1 MKKLFIISIF
11 LLSSICG
18 YSQTN
23 DTISNPL
30 EKFFQ
35 ENYDSTIINE
45 YRSGSDG
52 NFTMFITTRKG
63 DKLYNYKYYQYTPY
77 GYPYEVINNSS
88 FIDTSDIG
96 PLKSKLKFSELVKL
110 EKYKNTKPN
119 INEYFYWYG
128 TESINYDTLKN
139 LKFNTKDD
147 SPDYKETIKPL
158 WLKLQKFNL
167 WRIIEDS
174 IKVSPFKSNGN
185 GYIIKFITKSKVMR
199 YEFKDYND
207 IKKLHTTQLKII
219 EEYLS
224 EIYNYF
230 IPDI

>member
-1 MKKLFIISIF
+1 MKNLFIIFIF

-45 YRSGSDG
+45 FRKGSDG
-52 NFTMFITTRKG
+52 NYTMFITTRKG

-77 GYPYEVINNSS
+77 GYPNEVINNSS

-96 PLKSKLKFSELVKL
+96 PLKKLKFSELIKL
-110 EKYKNTKPN
+110 EKYKNIKPN
-119 INEYFYWYG
+119 IKEYFYWYG

-185 GYIIKFITKSKVMR
+185 SYIKFITKSKVMR

-207 IKKLHTTQLKII
+207 IKKLQII
-219 EEYLS
+219 DDYLS
-224 EIYNYF
+224 EILNYF

>member
-18 YSQTN
+18 YSQKN

-35 ENYDSTIINE
+35 DNYDSTIINE
-45 YRSGSDG
+45 FRKGSDG
-52 NFTMFITTRKG
+52 NYTMFITTRKG

-77 GYPYEVINNSS
+77 GYPNEVINNSS

-96 PLKSKLKFSELVKL
+96 PLKKLKFSELIKL

-119 INEYFYWYG
+119 IKEYFYWYG

-185 GYIIKFITKSKVMR
+185 SYIKFITKSKVMR

-207 IKKLHTTQLKII
+207 IKKLQII
-219 EEYLS
+219 DDYLS
-224 EIYNYF
+224 EILNYF

>member
-1 MKKLFIISIF
+1 MKKLFIIPIF

-18 YSQTN
+18 YSQKN

-35 ENYDSTIINE
+35 DNYDSTIINE
-45 YRSGSDG
+45 FRKGSDG
-52 NFTMFITTRKG
+52 NYTMFITTRKG

-77 GYPYEVINNSS
+77 GYPNEVINNSS

-96 PLKSKLKFSELVKL
+96 PLKKLKFSELIKL

-119 INEYFYWYG
+119 IKEYFYWYG

-185 GYIIKFITKSKVMR
+185 SYIKFITKSKVMR
-199 YEFKDYND
+199 YEIKDYND
-207 IKKLHTTQLKII
+207 IKKLQII
-219 EEYLS
+219 DDYLS
-224 EIYNYF
+224 EIFNYF

>member
-1 MKKLFIISIF
+1 MKKLFIIPIF

-18 YSQTN
+18 YSQKN

-35 ENYDSTIINE
+35 DNYDSTIINE
-45 YRSGSDG
+45 FRKGSDG
-52 NFTMFITTRKG
+52 NYTMFITTRKG

-77 GYPYEVINNSS
+77 GYPNEVINNSS

-96 PLKSKLKFSELVKL
+96 PLKKLKFSELIKL

-119 INEYFYWYG
+119 IKEYFYWYG

-139 LKFNTKDD
+139 LIFNTKDD

-185 GYIIKFITKSKVMR
+185 SYIKFITKSKVMR

-207 IKKLHTTQLKII
+207 LKKLHTTQLKII
-219 EEYLS
+219 EDYFS
-224 EIYNYF
+224 EIFKYF
-230 IPDI
+230 IRDI

>member
-1 MKKLFIISIF
+1 MKKLFIIPIF

-18 YSQTN
+18 YSQKN

-35 ENYDSTIINE
+35 DNYDSTIINE
-45 YRSGSDG
+45 FRKGSDG
-52 NFTMFITTRKG
+52 NYTMFITTRKG

-77 GYPYEVINNSS
+77 GYPNEVINNSS

-96 PLKSKLKFSELVKL
+96 PLKKLKFSELIKL

-119 INEYFYWYG
+119 IKEYFYWYG

-158 WLKLQKFNL
+158 WLKLHKFNL

-185 GYIIKFITKSKVMR
+185 SYIKFITKSKVMR

-207 IKKLHTTQLKII
+207 IKKLQII
-219 EEYLS
+219 DDYLS
-224 EIYNYF
+224 EIFNYF

>member
-1 MKKLFIISIF
+1 MRKKF
-11 LLSSICG
+11 LLSILVILCVVG
-18 YSQTN
+18 YSQSN

-35 ENYDSTIINE
+35 ENYDSTIIIEFRNI
-45 YRSGSDG
+45 SDS

-88 FIDTSDIG
+88 FLDTSDIG
-96 PLKSKLKFSELVKL
+96 PIKSKLKFSELVKL
-110 EKYKNTKPN
+110 EKYKNTKPS
-119 INEYFYWYG
+119 INEYFYFYS
-128 TESINYDTLKN
+128 TNSIIYDTLKN
-139 LKFNTKDD
+139 LKFNTIED
-147 SPDYKETIKPL
+147 SLDYKETIKPL

-185 GYIIKFITKSKVMR
+185 NYIKFITKGKVMR
-199 YEFKDYND
+199 YEFKDFND
-207 IKKLHTTQLKII
+207 MKKLHTTQLKIF
-219 EEYLS
+219 EDYLS
-224 EIYNYF
+224 EVYNYF

>member
-1 MKKLFIISIF
+1 MVGF
-11 LLSSICG
+11 
-18 YSQTN
+18 SQTN

-77 GYPYEVINNSS
+77 GYPYGVINNSS

-128 TESINYDTLKN
+128 TESMNYDTLKN
-139 LKFNTKDD
+139 LKFNRIED
-147 SPDYKETIKPL
+147 SLDYKETIKPL

-167 WRIIEDS
+167 WRIFEDS
-174 IKVSPFKSNGN
+174 IKVSPFKSDGN
-185 GYIIKFITKSKVMR
+185 NYLKFITKSKVMR
-199 YEFKDYND
+199 YEFKDFND

-224 EIYNYF
+224 EIYYYF

>member
-88 FIDTSDIG
+88 FLDTSDIG
-96 PLKSKLKFSELVKL
+96 PIKSKLKISELIKH
-110 EKYKNTKPN
+110 EKFKNTKPS
-119 INEYFYWYG
+119 INEYFYFYS
-128 TESINYDTLKN
+128 TNSIIYDTLKN
-139 LKFNTKDD
+139 LKFNTIED
-147 SPDYKETIKPL
+147 SLDYKETIKPL

-174 IKVSPFKSNGN
+174 INVSPFKSNGN
-185 GYIIKFITKSKVMR
+185 NYIKFITKGKVMR
-199 YEFKDYND
+199 YEFKDFND
-207 IKKLHTTQLKII
+207 IKKLHTTQLKIF
-219 EEYLS
+219 EDYLS
-224 EIYNYF
+224 EVYNYF